1 MRGPLWRRE
10 VILSRVRAHSAR
22 VAREAVIGVGM
33 PTDGSGAGQEHPGV
47 DVEAGDDLQ
56 ASLAELSHLASNRL
70 SLAELLTRVAGLA
83 VQAIPGADGAGLTL
97 LEEGRNNTIVTTA
110 PFVAEIDAIQYGIG
124 QGPCITAAAEARTVM
139 SGSLGADARWRR
151 FGGSIARMGVHSVVS
166 LPLLTPDGVVGA
178 MNVYARAKNAFDG
191 RSAAIGEMFAA
202 PAAIAVQNAQI
213 LEQTRRLVSQL
224 QATLDT
230 RMVIERAVGIVM
242 SRSGVD
248 EDEALRRLRA
258 LSQQEQTKLVAI
270 AQNLIGEAVR
280 RARSQR
286 P

>member
-1 MRGPLWRRE
+1 M
-10 VILSRVRAHSAR
+10 
-22 VAREAVIGVGM
+22 
-33 PTDGSGAGQEHPGV
+33 